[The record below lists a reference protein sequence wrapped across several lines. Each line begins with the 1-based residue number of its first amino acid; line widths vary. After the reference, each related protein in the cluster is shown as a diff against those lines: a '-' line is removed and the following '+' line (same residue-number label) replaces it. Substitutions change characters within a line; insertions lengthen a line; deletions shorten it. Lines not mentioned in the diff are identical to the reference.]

1 MCTLFVSVVDLG
13 PVALLRELCV
23 GPEEVDEFDE
33 EAEAEVAAAEAA
45 FLAAIA
51 VGERSPMPEEKYI
64 FDMGRAYALGV
75 ESL

>member
-1 MCTLFVSVVDLG
+1 MVRERCVV
-13 PVALLRELCV
+13 V
-23 GPEEVDEFDE
+23 GPEEVDEEDE
-33 EAEAEVAAAEAA
+33 DEDEVVVVAATA

-51 VGERSPMPEEKYI
+51 VGERSPTPEEKYI